1 MKESN
6 LYEQNTGA
14 VLSFFQKEYKN
25 IEAEYYRPLI
35 SAEVGGDFLLDS
47 IVTYKTRDI
56 IEFVTLGFSDVEE
69 KEIENGEYS
78 GYGFELSIKLNIK
91 DMNEDNIDKECNN
104 IFNIFNYLAGYVF
117 ESGKIFKKNQYIY
130 TGQTEGIDAER
141 KSALTGFVI
150 TAHKAGT
157 VDTINGKVKILQ
169 LTGMTDN
176 ELKAVIDKKI
186 TVSELLD
193 IIKTD
198 ITDYSRKSVI

>member
-1 MKESN
+1 MKENN

-14 VLSFFQKEYKN
+14 VLSFFQKEYKH
-25 IEAEYYRPLI
+25 IEPEYYRPLI
-35 SAEVGGDFLLDS
+35 SAELGGDFLLDS
-47 IVTYKTRDI
+47 VVTYKTRDI
-56 IEFVTLGFSDVEE
+56 IEFVTLGFSDIEE

-78 GYGFELSIKLNIK
+78 GYGFELSVKLNIK
-91 DMNEDNIDKECNN
+91 DMNEDNISKECNN
-104 IFNIFNYLAGYVF
+104 ICSIFNNLAGYVF
-117 ESGKIFKKNQYIY
+117 ESGKVFKENQYIY
-130 TGQTEGIDAER
+130 TGQTQGIDAEC

-193 IIKTD
+193 MIKTD

>member
-35 SAEVGGDFLLDS
+35 SAEFGGDFLLDS
-47 IVTYKTRDI
+47 VVSYKTKDI
-56 IEFVTLGFSDVEE
+56 IEFVTLGFSDVAE

-78 GYGFELSIKLNIK
+78 GYGFELAVKLNIK
-91 DMNEDNIDKECNN
+91 DMNGDNISKECNN
-104 IFNIFNYLAGYVF
+104 ICSIFNGLAGYIF
-117 ESGKIFKKNQYIY
+117 ESGKVFKENQYIY
-130 TGQTEGIDAER
+130 TGQTQGIDAEC

-157 VDTINGKVKILQ
+157 VDTVNGKVKILQ

-186 TVSELLD
+186 EVYKLLD
-193 IIKTD
+193 MIKTD
-198 ITDYSRKSVI
+198 ITDYSRQSVI

>member
-1 MKESN
+1 MKEDN
-6 LYEQNTGA
+6 LYERNIVA
-14 VLSFFQKEYKN
+14 VLNFFQLNYKD
-25 IEAEYYRPLI
+25 IKPEYYRPLI
-35 SAEVGGDFLLDS
+35 SAKLGGDFLLDS
-47 IVTYKTRDI
+47 IVTYKARDI

-78 GYGFELSIKLNIK
+78 GYGFELAVKLNIK
-91 DMNEDNIDKECNN
+91 DMNEDNISKECNN
-104 IFNIFNYLAGYVF
+104 ICSIFNNLAGYVF
-117 ESGKIFKKNQYIY
+117 ESGKVFKENQYIY
-130 TGQTEGIDAER
+130 TGQTQGIDAEC

-169 LTGMTDN
+169 LIGMTDN

-193 IIKTD
+193 MIKTD
-198 ITDYSRKSVI
+198 ITDYSRQSVI

>member
-1 MKESN
+1 MKENN

-14 VLSFFQKEYKN
+14 VLSFFQKEYKH
-25 IEAEYYRPLI
+25 IEPEYYRPLI
-35 SAEVGGDFLLDS
+35 SAELGGDFLLDS

-56 IEFVTLGFSDVEE
+56 IEFVTLGFSDVGE

-186 TVSELLD
+186 EVYKLLD
-193 IIKTD
+193 MIKTD

>member
-35 SAEVGGDFLLDS
+35 SAELGGDFLLDS
-47 IVTYKTRDI
+47 VVLYKTKET
-56 IEFVTLGFSDVEE
+56 IEFVTLGFSDVAE

-78 GYGFELSIKLNIK
+78 GYGFELAVKLNIK
-91 DMNEDNIDKECNN
+91 DMNEDNISKECNN
-104 IFNIFNYLAGYVF
+104 ICSIFNYLAGYVF
-117 ESGKIFKKNQYIY
+117 ESGKVFKENQYIY
-130 TGQTEGIDAER
+130 TGQTQGIDAER

-157 VDTINGKVKILQ
+157 VDTVNGKVKILQ

-186 TVSELLD
+186 EVYKLLD
-193 IIKTD
+193 MIKTD